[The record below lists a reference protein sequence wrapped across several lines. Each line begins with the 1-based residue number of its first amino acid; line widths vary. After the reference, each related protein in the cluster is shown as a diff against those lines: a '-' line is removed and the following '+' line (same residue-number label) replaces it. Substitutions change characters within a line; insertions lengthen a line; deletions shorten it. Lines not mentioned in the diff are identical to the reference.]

1 MYQFGEKHPV
11 IMEIILLV
19 ISFMAAAAVVV
30 AGSVVG
36 MHSDLSSS
44 IGRVIAGAG
53 LYFVYRR
60 AFEGNRLFGNPVYLI
75 PALLFAAWNVFY
87 NLSSGKW
94 FGGPYYYLEALVTA
108 IAPAVYEEVLFRGIF
123 IYNLKKKGHGAL
135 VCMLISAA
143 VFALV
148 HLTNIAGQAA
158 ADVAL
163 QAGYSFV
170 VGLVFAAVY
179 LKNNSLLEI
188 VFAHF
193 MIDFTNRIFN
203 EQAASASMAQIAVF
217 AALLAGEAVWAIRMG
232 KRIEGHSTPEVE
244 LG

>member
-11 IMEIILLV
+11 LMEIILLV
-19 ISFMAAAAVVV
+19 VSFMVAIVFVV
-30 AGSVVG
+30 AGSVFN
-36 MHSDLSSS
+36 MQSELSSS

-75 PALLFAAWNVFY
+75 PALLFAVWNVFY
-87 NLSSGKW
+87 NLSSGNW
-94 FGGPYYYLEALVTA
+94 FGGPYIYLEALVTA

-123 IYNLKKKGHGAL
+123 LYNLRKKGYGAL
-135 VCMLISAA
+135 ACMLISAV

-158 ADVAL
+158 TDVAL

-193 MIDFTNRIFN
+193 MIDFTNRIYY
-203 EQAASASMAQIAVF
+203 EQVSSATPMHVVVF
-217 AALLAGEAVWAIRMG
+217 VVLLVGEAAWAIRMG
-232 KRIEGHSTPEVE
+232 KNME
-244 LG
+244 